1 MLSHFPL
8 SWAVIGI
15 GAAIF
20 CHLPGVEAFIPVLC
34 HSQSSR
40 VAAMGSVRKNHC
52 RIILLKWFACVFYC
66 TFKTAVAL

>member
-8 SWAVIGI
+8 AWAVVGI

-34 HSQSSR
+34 HSQSSY
-40 VAAMGSVRKNHC
+40 VVAMGSVRK
-52 RIILLKWFACVFYC
+52 RG
-66 TFKTAVAL
+66 ALVN